1 MKFELRSG
9 SKWQPQALTP
19 TEAPEKSLMTATF
32 VGQEMRQN
40 ATSMHR
46 YLVPPEKEMVRD
58 GETAV
63 EKLCVI

>member
-1 MKFELRSG
+1 MGSSHEILELRSG

-46 YLVPPEKEMVRD
+46 YLVPPEKGIERQQWRSYV
-58 GETAV
+58 
-63 EKLCVI
+63 